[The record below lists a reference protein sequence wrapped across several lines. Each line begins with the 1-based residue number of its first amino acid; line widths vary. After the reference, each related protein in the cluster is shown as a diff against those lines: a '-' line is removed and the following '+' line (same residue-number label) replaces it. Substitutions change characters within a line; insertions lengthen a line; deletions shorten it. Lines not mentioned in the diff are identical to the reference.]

1 MKNLTLIMAILL
13 AIVTTSIILLS
24 FVVLEP
30 NGNNMALICMLS
42 VMGYI
47 GSYIYFDSYT
57 EHVKKEAFMAGYDA
71 GSTDQYI

>member
-13 AIVTTSIILLS
+13 AFVTTGVILLS

-30 NGNNMALICMLS
+30 NGNNMALICMMSL
-42 VMGYI
+42 MGYF
-47 GSYIYFDSYT
+47 GSYMYLDSYLD
-57 EHVKKEAFMAGYDA
+57 HVKKESFMAGYDA

>member
-1 MKNLTLIMAILL
+1 MKNLTLIMAMLL